1 MNLID
6 TQIKSI
12 QQMGTIDKSL
22 NKDRLSLN
30 FIKTLSEI
38 PKLRKGYD
46 SGGIVDPLDQEI
58 LELETI
64 VGLRPVN
71 GYEAQIIEQMKDRLL
86 HLYSL
91 KKGRQ

>member
-22 NKDRLSLN
+22 NQDRLSVN

-38 PKLRKGYD
+38 PQLRKGYD

-64 VGLRPVN
+64 VGLTPVN

>member
-22 NKDRLSLN
+22 NQDRLSVN
-30 FIKTLSEI
+30 FIKALSEI

-46 SGGIVDPLDQEI
+46 SGGIVDPLDQ
-58 LELETI
+58 
-64 VGLRPVN
+64 
-71 GYEAQIIEQMKDRLL
+71 
-86 HLYSL
+86 
-91 KKGRQ
+91 